1 MASKIFVI
9 EHCENCH
16 LHAWNTRHN
25 EAQYKQHAL
34 NCKYKSYLIDI
45 NRELIIN

>member
-1 MASKIFVI
+1 MSGEKLIFVV

-25 EAQYKQHAL
+25 EKQYRDNAVGGKL
-34 NCKYKSYLIDI
+34 VT
-45 NRELIIN
+45 